1 MNFIILIFNQK
12 CGMFRIA
19 VTECNLRHVSTN
31 VGVLWVGQNDV

>member
-19 VTECNLRHVSTN
+19 VIMSVICGMCPEM
-31 VGVLWVGQNDV
+31 